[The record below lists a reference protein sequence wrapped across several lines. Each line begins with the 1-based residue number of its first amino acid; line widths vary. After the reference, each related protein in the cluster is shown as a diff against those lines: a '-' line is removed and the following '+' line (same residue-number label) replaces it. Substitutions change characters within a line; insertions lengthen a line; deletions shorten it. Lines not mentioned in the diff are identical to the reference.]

1 MALSRESVVWGYRF
15 ILGREPESE
24 AAIAAHMPA
33 ADLDALRRAL
43 LASEEFAAGI
53 ADLVDAGH
61 LEAARKRRVTHSPSA
76 SGFKRADYDYVRLD
90 EPEEDAGFR
99 VQFDALFAPRLRG
112 GQDREA
118 GFRAI
123 FGALDASAGKAPLI
137 VETGAL
143 RVPGNWRGDG
153 QSSFMFDAYVRF
165 NGGAFFSI
173 DANIESIDT
182 ARRACSGHANL
193 IHNDSVAALATLAS
207 LLDGRRVDLLYLDS
221 FDVVAGDPM
230 PSAIHHIMELA
241 AIRPLLKSGSIVC
254 IDDFR
259 AHGEAGG
266 KGAIVDRYMAAVDA
280 AVLHDGYQKAW
291 RIR

>member
-24 AAIAAHMPA
+24 AAIAAHIRA
-33 ADLDALRRAL
+33 ADLDALRRTL
-43 LASEEFAAGI
+43 LASEEFARGI
-53 ADLVDAGH
+53 AEVVDAGH
-61 LEAARKRRVTHSPSA
+61 LDAARKRRLTHSPA
-76 SGFKRADYDYVRLD
+76 QTGFKQADYAYVRLD
-90 EPEEDAGFR
+90 EPEPGADFR
-99 VQFDALFAPRLRG
+99 TQFDALFAPQLSRDH
-112 GQDREA
+112 DREA

-123 FGALDASAGKAPLI
+123 FAALDDIAGRGALI
-137 VETGAL
+137 VETGTL

-153 QSSFMFDAYVRF
+153 QSSFMFDAYVRL

-182 ARRACSGHANL
+182 ARRACSGHTNL
-193 IHNDSVAALATLAS
+193 IHNDSVVALATLAS

-221 FDVVAGDPM
+221 FDIAAGDPM

-254 IDDFR
+254 VDDYR
-259 AHGEAGG
+259 ALGEVGG
-266 KGAIVDRYMAAVDA
+266 KGGIVDRYMASVDA